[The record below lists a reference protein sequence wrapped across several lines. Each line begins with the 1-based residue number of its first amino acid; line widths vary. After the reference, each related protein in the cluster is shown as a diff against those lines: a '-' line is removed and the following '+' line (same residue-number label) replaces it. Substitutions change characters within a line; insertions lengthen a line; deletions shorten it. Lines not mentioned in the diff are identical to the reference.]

1 MKTNFNF
8 IQDISSIDKKSYKR
22 LLSKNDSP
30 FIKHSFLKALETSNC
45 VSDIN
50 GWKVNHLLS
59 KKDKDLDG
67 FLPLYLKNNSH
78 GEFVFDHSW
87 SYALERTGRKYYP
100 KLLTAIPFTPCETRK
115 VITFDQQ
122 LPLIKKVISFMR
134 EQNIESWHILF
145 PDDELGDFL
154 KKNKFIERSGY
165 KFVWKNKHYN
175 DFDDYLNIFK
185 SRQRKNIKNERKK
198 IAKLDI
204 TFEIKDK
211 NNLKDGD
218 WEDFYIFYKN
228 TYNQRLQPPYLN
240 RDFFTQIH
248 QNKNEL
254 SPVIFFAI
262 HERKRIAGS
271 LCFKN
276 NYALY
281 GRHWGSTYNIDSLH
295 FECCYYQGIEYC
307 INNNLQ
313 IFDPGVQG
321 EHKIRRGFEPKLT
334 KSFHY
339 IKELDFRDAIK
350 DFCSRENI
358 EIKNYL
364 KACKRYTPF
373 KKEYKI

>member
-1 MKTNFNF
+1 MKTNLNF
-8 IQDISSIDKKSYKR
+8 IEDISSVDKSAYER
-22 LLSKNDSP
+22 LLNTNDSP
-30 FIKHSFLKALETSNC
+30 FIKHSFLEALETSGC
-45 VSDIN
+45 VSDIK

-59 KKDKDLDG
+59 QKDKTLDG
-67 FLPLYLKNNSH
+67 FLPIYLKNNSH

-87 SYALERTGRKYYP
+87 SYALERAGRKYYP

-115 VITFDQQ
+115 VITNDQQ
-122 LPLIKKVISFMR
+122 LPFIEKVLSFMQ
-134 EQNIESWHILF
+134 EKNIESWHILF
-145 PDDELGDFL
+145 PDDDLGAFL
-154 KKNKFIERSGY
+154 KKNKFVERSGY
-165 KFVWKNKHYN
+165 KFVWKNKQYH

-198 IAKLDI
+198 ISKLGI
-204 TFEIKDK
+204 TFEVKDK
-211 NNLKDGD
+211 NNLKEDD
-218 WEDFYIFYKN
+218 WDDFYIFYKN
-228 TYNQRLQPPYLN
+228 TYDQRFQPPYLN
-240 RDFFTQIH
+240 KDFFYHVH
-248 QNKNEL
+248 QNKKEL

-262 HERKRIAGS
+262 HEKKRIAAS

-276 NYALY
+276 NNALY

-307 INNNLQ
+307 INNRLE

-339 IKELDFRDAIK
+339 LKELDFRNAIK
-350 DFCSRENI
+350 DFCLRESI
-358 EIKNYL
+358 EIKNYIE
-364 KACKRYTPF
+364 ACKRYTPF

>member
-1 MKTNFNF
+1 MKTDFNF
-8 IQDISSIDKKSYKR
+8 IEDISSVDKKAFAKI
-22 LLSKNDSP
+22 LKENDSP
-30 FIKHSFLKALETSNC
+30 FIKYSFLEALEVSNS

-59 KKDKDLDG
+59 KKNKVLDG

-100 KLLTAIPFTPCETRK
+100 KLLTAVPFTPCETRK
-115 VITFDQQ
+115 IITSEKK
-122 LPLIKKVISFMR
+122 LPFIEKVISLMQ
-134 EQNIESWHILF
+134 EKDIESWHILF
-145 PDDELGDFL
+145 PDDDLGKYL
-154 KKNKFIERSGY
+154 IKNRFIERSGY
-165 KFVWKNKHYN
+165 KFVWKNKQYN
-175 DFDDYLNIFK
+175 SFEDYLSIFK

-198 IAKLDI
+198 ITNLNI

-211 NNLKDGD
+211 NNLKATD
-218 WEDFYIFYKN
+218 WDDFYVFYKN
-228 TYNQRLQPPYLN
+228 TYNQRFQPPYLN
-240 RDFFTQIH
+240 RDFFDHIDL
-248 QNKNEL
+248 NKNEL

-262 HERKRIAGS
+262 HEKKKIAGS
-271 LCFKN
+271 LCFQN
-276 NYALY
+276 DFALY

-295 FECCYYQGIEYC
+295 FETCYYQGIEYC

-321 EHKIRRGFEPKLT
+321 EHKIRRGFEPQLT

-339 IKELDFRDAIK
+339 IKEVDFRNAIK
-350 DFCSRENI
+350 DFCNRESV

-364 KACKRYTPF
+364 EACRRYTPF